1 MHIGYAPN
9 FGDSVKSHQPPAKA
23 TPKPATS
30 AAPAASAGNA
40 ARLSSLEDRLG
51 RAAAAADRA
60 LPRRAR
66 LEESFGADLGDVRVA
81 FGGDEVASL
90 LAERGADAVAVGNS
104 ILFADANP
112 SPDLVAHEVTHVI
125 QQRRGGG
132 GGGEAEAESGARAV
146 ASGQGFEVEGGAR
159 VGPQFSKSSGAK
171 TTGSVTLSL
180 PGAAVTPPAFPG
192 GLLDVHDWLMD
203 NQAALQGYK
212 GKLTV
217 RFSGTVQ
224 QHEQVIW
231 AYYHPNQELVLEG
244 KATITGFTESGG
256 KEVATPGYFL
266 CYRPIIPQAMSAE
279 NPAAANFDM
288 HGLTVR
294 GFVSGGVEI
303 SPRSGQMPSEETWGS
318 GSYDEEQ
325 DHGAGGL
332 SAFISGANI
341 EDNTFDQLGTAYM
354 KRGRERYAPTD
365 PEGYKYAGYGGIVA
379 RGLNASTIAG
389 NTFSNLEN
397 RDSDKTSES
406 GGGDV
411 NWLGLMHGVYLR
423 DHSSGN
429 TVRGNEFDTI
439 SGAPVK
445 FTNGANYN
453 KVRNNKAKNA
463 GKDAFVLD
471 HYSSKNPGG
480 APEADSLGY
489 SSGGVQKA
497 ADGERYLDNN
507 SVGGAYEGYGKTRK
521 MKSFREKH
529 VGG

>member
-1 MHIGYAPN
+1 M
-9 FGDSVKSHQPPAKA
+9 KSHQTPAKSA
-23 TPKPATS
+23 PKPATS
-30 AAPAASAGNA
+30 ASPAAGAGNA
-40 ARLSSLEDRLG
+40 ARLSSLEGRLG
-51 RAAAAADRA
+51 RAAAAANSA
-60 LPRRAR
+60 LPGRER
-66 LEESFGADLGDVRVA
+66 LEQSFGADLGDVRVA

-112 SPDLVAHEVTHVI
+112 SPELVAHEVTHVI

-132 GGGEAEAESGARAV
+132 GGGETEAETGAQAV
-146 ASGQGFEVEGGAR
+146 ASGQAFDVQGGAE
-159 VGPQFSKSSGAK
+159 VGPQFAKSSGAK

-180 PGAAVTPPAFPG
+180 SGAAVTPPAFPG
-192 GLLDVHDWLMD
+192 GLSDVHDWLMD
-203 NQAALQGYK
+203 NQAALQSYS

-224 QHEQVIW
+224 QDEQVIW

-244 KATITGFTESGG
+244 KGKSTVTGFTESGG
-256 KEVATPGYFL
+256 KQVATPGYFL

-303 SPRSGQMPSEETWGS
+303 SPRSGQMPSAETWGS

-332 SAFISGANI
+332 SAFISGASI
-341 EDNTFDQLGTAYM
+341 KDNTFDQMGTEYM
-354 KRGRERYAPTD
+354 KKGKERYAPND

-423 DHSSGN
+423 DHSSKN
-429 TVRGNEFDTI
+429 SVRGNEFDTI

-445 FTNGANYN
+445 FTNASSYN
-453 KVRNNKAKNA
+453 KVRKNKAKNA

-489 SSGGVQKA
+489 SNSGVQKA
-497 ADGERYLDNN
+497 DDGKEYLDNN
-507 SVGGAYEGYGKTRK
+507 SVGGAYEGYNKTRK
-521 MKSFREKH
+521 MKEFRQKH
-529 VGG
+529 VKA